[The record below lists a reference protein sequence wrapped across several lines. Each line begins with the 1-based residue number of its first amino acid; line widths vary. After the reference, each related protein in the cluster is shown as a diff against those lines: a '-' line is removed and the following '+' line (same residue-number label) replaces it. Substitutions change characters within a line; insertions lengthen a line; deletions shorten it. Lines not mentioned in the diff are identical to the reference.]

1 MRFYHSWEELCSS
14 ILQDL
19 VDLLLALQHL
29 HVIASPPPTLLSH
42 LDSHYFSEDEVQ
54 DLTLFS
60 SGSSL
65 AAPLDSS
72 TFSGSLRARA
82 WPVPVSLGK
91 QLFSSGR
98 LNGGGKARRDSDS
111 PDLVDSPANREYD
124 HEDSE
129 ENEDSDD
136 DLVKMKPMSLAATF
150 DCFSDDD

>member
-1 MRFYHSWEELCSS
+1 MRFYHSLEELCSS

-19 VDLLLALQHL
+19 VDLFLALQHL
-29 HVIASPPPTLLSH
+29 HVIASPPPCLLSH

-54 DLTLFS
+54 DLTLSS

-72 TFSGSLRARA
+72 TFSGPLRAQA
-82 WPVPVSLGK
+82 WPAPVSLGK

-111 PDLVDSPANREYD
+111 PANREYD
-124 HEDSE
+124 HEDS
-129 ENEDSDD
+129 DD
-136 DLVKMKPMSLAATF
+136 DPST
-150 DCFSDDD
+150 

>member
-1 MRFYHSWEELCSS
+1 M
-14 ILQDL
+14 Q
-19 VDLLLALQHL
+19 L
-29 HVIASPPPTLLSH
+29 HPAGPGGSPPRPAAPPRHRLAPPCLLSH

-54 DLTLFS
+54 DLTLSS

-72 TFSGSLRARA
+72 TFSGPLRARA

-124 HEDSE
+124 HEDS
-129 ENEDSDD
+129 DD
-136 DLVKMKPMSLAATF
+136 DPSTCNKCPTF
-150 DCFSDDD
+150 HCFRLL